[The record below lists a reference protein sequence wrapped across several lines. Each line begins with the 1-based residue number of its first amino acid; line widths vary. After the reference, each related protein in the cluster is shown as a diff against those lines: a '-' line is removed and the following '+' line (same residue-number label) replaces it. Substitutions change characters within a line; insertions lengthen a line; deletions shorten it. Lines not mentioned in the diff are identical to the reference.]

1 LNILNK
7 LKQVSR
13 YTKVLAK
20 NENLD
25 NLSEKKRT
33 ALDSITL
40 GLTQT
45 NLDDE
50 FKQNFFNSAF
60 LMLRMINDKE
70 VDKLALANYE
80 ASQAYLMMYFYN
92 DIEKLDLEN
101 KEAFKFLFRDYK
113 SENIEIPINFKEKF
127 WIE

>member
-1 LNILNK
+1 MNILNK

-101 KEAFKFLFRDYK
+101 KEAFRFLFRDYK
-113 SENIEIPINFKEKF
+113 SENKEIPINFKEKF